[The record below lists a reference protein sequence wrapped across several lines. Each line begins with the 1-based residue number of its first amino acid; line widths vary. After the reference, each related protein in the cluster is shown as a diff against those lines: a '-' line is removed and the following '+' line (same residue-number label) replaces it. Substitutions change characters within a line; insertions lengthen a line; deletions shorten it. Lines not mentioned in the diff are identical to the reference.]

1 MARCRSW
8 SSSPNK
14 CQIMRWCG
22 MHLGTVYAHKELI
35 EESEAAFARAEELEE

>member
-8 SSSPNK
+8 NSSPNK
-14 CQIMRWCG
+14 CHDNELVWL
-22 MHLGTVYAHKELI
+22 HLGTVYAHKELL